1 MVGYVLDDMLMEVF
15 IEPKPQLHTSRF
27 GLCAIARGK
36 LVGCAAAGD
45 GGAAVEGELVELVE
59 DGMDSYS

>member
-15 IEPKPQLHTSRF
+15 IEPQPQLHTSRF
-27 GLCAIARGK
+27 GACAIARME

-45 GGAAVEGELVELVE
+45 EGAAGER
-59 DGMDSYS
+59 